1 MSVVERFFPY
11 FVRQP
16 HVRVMLFVDGEN
28 FAIRYDRK
36 IGNDVP
42 KKHIVREKGV
52 YLWSFNIAMV
62 AASVNVIRT
71 YYYTSVIGDDPKVNG
86 VIDRLKEAHV
96 DRPRVYKKSKTKGSK
111 QVDIALCVDMLT
123 NAHRNNYDV
132 AVLIAGDEDYV
143 PLVEAVQAEGKR
155 VFVWFLDNGLS
166 PLLRRAADR
175 FEDLEVLLFREED
188 PFSIPDDRFGGERT

>member
-16 HVRVMLFVDGEN
+16 HVRIMIFIDGEN
-28 FAIRYDRK
+28 LAIRYDNK
-36 IGNDVP
+36 IGEDIP
-42 KKHIVREKGV
+42 KEHIRREKGV

-71 YYYTSVIGDDPKVNG
+71 YYYTSVMGDDQKVSG
-86 VIDRLKEAHV
+86 VIDQLKEAHV
-96 DRPRVYKKSKTKGSK
+96 DKPRVYKKSRTKGSK

-175 FEDLEVLLFREED
+175 FEDLGILLFSEED
-188 PFSIPDDRFGGERT
+188 PFSISDDRFGTAK